1 MSDSDSK
8 GIWAVIGKISAVI
21 ALILGL
27 SSVYSHFF
35 TKEISLDASGNCEAF
50 IVPNT
55 YLRAINADDIFL
67 TADEIEKL
75 LPEKLEDKDLVA
87 SKITSAS
94 TKRRFKL
101 YDAAR
106 SIERINS
113 FCQFRISNTGNKE
126 IQDINFQLPREG
138 LYVTNKLG
146 EETKAAEFNNVIALG
161 KLNPGGEVKIGTWN
175 TNYNSDVGWWEQSQF
190 RVTHTNG
197 VVQVT
202 FLPENTT
209 SLGWLYESYPN
220 ISLIFIFLIL
230 FVAIII
236 GRSIGVAEQKEKLK
250 KEQEKLKS
258 TEITDSSNTVAGTSE
273 GSPNA
278 INATATVET
287 ADAVDPP
294 SPS

>member
-190 RVTHTNG
+190 RVTH
-197 VVQVT
+197 
-202 FLPENTT
+202 
-209 SLGWLYESYPN
+209 
-220 ISLIFIFLIL
+220 
-230 FVAIII
+230 
-236 GRSIGVAEQKEKLK
+236 
-250 KEQEKLKS
+250 
-258 TEITDSSNTVAGTSE
+258 
-273 GSPNA
+273 
-278 INATATVET
+278 
-287 ADAVDPP
+287 
-294 SPS
+294 